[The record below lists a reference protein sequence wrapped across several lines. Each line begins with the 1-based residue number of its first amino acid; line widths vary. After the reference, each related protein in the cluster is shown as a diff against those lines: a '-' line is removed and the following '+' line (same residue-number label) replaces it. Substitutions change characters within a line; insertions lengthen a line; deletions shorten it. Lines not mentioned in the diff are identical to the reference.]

1 MITALFPGSFDPPTF
16 GHLNII
22 ERSRKIFG
30 EIHVVIAVNSQK
42 KYLFSESERL
52 EMMQK
57 LTDKWDNVHVSTC
70 RTLIVE
76 YAKKNNA
83 IVLLRGIRNVAD
95 FSYEFDLSML
105 NKGLDSSIETVF
117 IPTDPEFFVLKSSAI
132 KELAFLGGDISKM
145 VPDLVADLL
154 KKKLIK

>member
-22 ERSRKIFG
+22 ERARKIFG

-42 KYLFSESERL
+42 KYLFSEDERL

-76 YAKKNNA
+76 YARKNNA
-83 IVLLRGIRNVAD
+83 IVLLRGIRNVSD

-117 IPTDPEFFVLKSSAI
+117 MPTDPEFFVLKSSAI
-132 KELAFLGGDISKM
+132 KELALLGGNISKM
-145 VPDLVADLL
+145 VPDLVDNLL

>member
-16 GHLNII
+16 GHINII

-52 EMMQK
+52 EMMHK
-57 LTDKWDNVHVSTC
+57 LTEMWDNVHVSTC

-117 IPTDPEFFVLKSSAI
+117 MPTDPEFFVLKSSAI

>member
-57 LTDKWDNVHVSTC
+57 LTEMWDNVHVSTC

-117 IPTDPEFFVLKSSAI
+117 MPTDPEFFVLKSSAI

>member
-30 EIHVVIAVNSQK
+30 EIHVVIAVNNQK

-52 EMMQK
+52 EMMHK
-57 LTDKWDNVHVSTC
+57 LTEKWDNVHVSTC

-117 IPTDPEFFVLKSSAI
+117 MPTDPEFFVLKSSAI

>member
-117 IPTDPEFFVLKSSAI
+117 MPTDPEFFVLKSSAI

>member
-30 EIHVVIAVNSQK
+30 EIHVVIAVNNQK

-57 LTDKWDNVHVSTC
+57 LTEMWDNVHVSTC

-117 IPTDPEFFVLKSSAI
+117 MPTDPEFFVLKSSAI

>member
-22 ERSRKIFG
+22 ERARKIFG

-42 KYLFSESERL
+42 KYLFSEDERL

-76 YAKKNNA
+76 YARKNNA
-83 IVLLRGIRNVAD
+83 IVLLRGIRNVSD

-117 IPTDPEFFVLKSSAI
+117 MPTDPEFFVLKSSAI
-132 KELAFLGGDISKM
+132 KELALLGGDISKM
-145 VPDLVADLL
+145 VPDLVANLL

>member
-76 YAKKNNA
+76 YARKNNA

>member
-22 ERSRKIFG
+22 ERARKIFG

-42 KYLFSESERL
+42 KYLFSEDERL

-76 YAKKNNA
+76 YARKNNA

-117 IPTDPEFFVLKSSAI
+117 MPTDPEFFVLKSSAI
-132 KELAFLGGDISKM
+132 KELALLGGDISKM
-145 VPDLVADLL
+145 VPDLVANLL

>member
-22 ERSRKIFG
+22 ERARKIFG

-42 KYLFSESERL
+42 KYLFSEDERL

-76 YAKKNNA
+76 YARKNNA
-83 IVLLRGIRNVAD
+83 IVLLRGIRNVSD

-117 IPTDPEFFVLKSSAI
+117 MPTDPEFFVLKSSAI
-132 KELAFLGGDISKM
+132 KELALLGGDISKM